1 MSADIQ
7 GMRNGSNRRT
17 TTHTSATPKKR
28 PVAKS
33 NAPGKSHAPDVKLQ
47 AMENSA
53 DTRLEIA
60 NYLEQLLKDSQEL
73 HDRRRYLKQ
82 DNHSKRDEQGVESQV
97 CGNASNLPTE
107 SPVQDI
113 LLNDRPWFQSND
125 APIIPLYISEA
136 TCTAFATRL
145 CQCLKASDTPTPH
158 LPRSRYIDDSVIV
171 SLLDGDVQWPS
182 HVSAQLMVKTALGHV
197 IPSFHLALKKDT
209 VDMLYTVYQRGDFG
223 NPSIKCKYFALFAI
237 AQVYSTPYS
246 LSDTSDIPGL
256 AYFAKA
262 LSLIQVIPER
272 PSMIH
277 IESLLLIA
285 YYCQFVNRFHSAYLL
300 IGSALR
306 LGLSIGLNY
315 NIPQS
320 QGLHPIA
327 REHRIR
333 IWWTIYVLDRFWGS
347 KSGFP
352 VQIHDA
358 DIHVDPPSTSISET
372 YHEQFSDGAYQVAA
386 IELAR
391 IIGNTTGE
399 IYCRRISAETF
410 LHREQR
416 LLSQLK
422 QWAESIPRHL
432 RLREDIPNT
441 KHLVQMHLQFNFC
454 VILAIRPVL
463 LHALT
468 LKTRDQYNQ
477 SANFTSPVLIT
488 LSEACIHAARHTLA
502 LCMNEWTGGSLA
514 VFGYA
519 FPAFLFSATLI
530 LVISS
535 LLPLG
540 DPNDRASA
548 ETAMEI
554 LKNLSLSDSLA
565 SRDLY
570 ERLQMV
576 LEYLRCS
583 PLYRASLA
591 HSAAGNTADLSSTAE
606 TSEIQSGR
614 ELSNLRSGVR
624 PSDDSGE
631 INVPYLTAEMA
642 LHQPTMLDFLTQS
655 SMDFGLLE
663 PTVFLN
669 DFDLAFSMSSNTPFT

>member
-7 GMRNGSNRRT
+7 GILNRSNRTISRT
-17 TTHTSATPKKR
+17 ARPKKR

-33 NAPGKSHAPDVKLQ
+33 NAQGKSHAPDVKVQ
-47 AMENSA
+47 AMEINA
-53 DTRLEIA
+53 DTRPAIA

-73 HDRRRYLKQ
+73 HDRRRRLKQ
-82 DNHSKRDEQGVESQV
+82 DNQPNGDEQSVDFQQV
-97 CGNASNLPTE
+97 GHDSNVPTE
-107 SPVQDI
+107 PPVQGI

-125 APIIPLYISEA
+125 APIVPLYISEA

-145 CQCLKASDTPTPH
+145 CRCLKATNTPTPH
-158 LPRSRYIDDSVIV
+158 LPRSRYIDESVIV
-171 SLLDGDVQWPS
+171 SLLDRDLQWPS
-182 HVSAQLMVKTALGHV
+182 HVSAQLMVKTALGHI

-209 VDMLYTVYQRGDFG
+209 VDMLYTVYQRGDFC
-223 NPSIKCKYFALFAI
+223 NPGVKCKYFALFAI
-237 AQVYSTPYS
+237 AQVYSTPYD
-246 LSDTSDIPGL
+246 LSDTSNIPGL

-285 YYCQFVNRFHSAYLL
+285 YYYQFLNRFHSAYLL
-300 IGSALR
+300 IGNALR
-306 LGLSIGLNY
+306 LSLSIGLNY
-315 NIPQS
+315 NIPQA
-320 QGLHPIA
+320 QGLHPVA

-358 DIHVDPPSTSISET
+358 DIHVDIPSTSISET
-372 YHEQFSDGAYQVAA
+372 YHEQFSDGAYQVGA

-391 IIGNTTGE
+391 IMGNTTGE
-399 IYCRRISAETF
+399 IYCGRISAETF

-416 LLSQLK
+416 LLTQLK
-422 QWAESIPRHL
+422 QWAESIPSHL

-463 LHALT
+463 LHVLT
-468 LKTRDQYNQ
+468 LKTKDQCNQ
-477 SANFTSPVLIT
+477 SADFTSPVLIT

-502 LCMNEWTGGSLA
+502 LCVNEWTGGSLA

-519 FPAFLFSATLI
+519 FPAFLFSAALI

-540 DPNDRASA
+540 DPNDLASA
-548 ETAMEI
+548 ATALEI
-554 LKNLSLSDSLA
+554 LKNLSLSDNLA

-576 LEYLRCS
+576 LQYLRCS
-583 PLYRASLA
+583 PLCNALLA
-591 HSAAGNTADLSSTAE
+591 HSADNAADADLSTAE
-606 TSEIQSGR
+606 PSELQPGR
-614 ELSNLRSGVR
+614 ALSNLQSSR
-624 PSDDSGE
+624 PLEDSGE
-631 INVPYLTAEMA
+631 TNVPYLTAEMA

-655 SMDFGLLE
+655 SVDFGLE
-663 PTVFLN
+663 PTDFLN
-669 DFDLAFSMSSNTPFT
+669 DFDLAFSMSSDSPFT